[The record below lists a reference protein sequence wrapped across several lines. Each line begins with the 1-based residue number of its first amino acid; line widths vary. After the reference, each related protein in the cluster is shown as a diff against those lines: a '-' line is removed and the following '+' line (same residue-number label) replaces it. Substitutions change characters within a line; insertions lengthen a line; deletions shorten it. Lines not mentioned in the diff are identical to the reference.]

1 MKVFGISLDFI
12 LVLSFLYQERH
23 LCFMMMEGWEHL
35 KEELGF
41 SCVLPL
47 EEVDEVRE
55 GVVQPSVNFRNP
67 LDVNITVKLL

>member
-1 MKVFGISLDFI
+1 
-12 LVLSFLYQERH
+12 
-23 LCFMMMEGWEHL
+23 MMMEGWEHL